1 MRLRITARSVSAV
14 QLLVAC
20 LGAGSAAAQ
29 WPKEPMLRIDPGTH
43 TAMIRGIDADRAGSW
58 IVTGSFDK
66 TVRVWKAQTG
76 LLEQVLRPPIG
87 EGQEGQVSNVA
98 ISPDG
103 RFVACAQRTTTFD
116 SSGNAIDPSGNIYLF
131 SRATA
136 QVLATVHRLPV
147 VADMKFS
154 PDGRTLGVILSG
166 KNGVRLFGIAESGGN
181 GEVPKSSSNGLVLL
195 AQDIGYPGMSLLLS
209 LESLDFSPDGRKLV
223 TGSSDGRVRL
233 YDLSAIRSASSRGF
247 SPSQT
252 YATGGGI
259 TSVGPAVKFS
269 PDGTKIAL
277 TTSDSARIL
286 SANDLHELFKLNT
299 SHPGTAFVLINSI
312 NWSSD
317 GNSLLGVVNVPV
329 ATKGPIGTRSSI
341 WRWGD
346 GGQGTHVEV
355 WNGEENGDV
364 TGMVLLPSG
373 RVAIAD
379 DEGMVAALRSDGS
392 RVWAVKSTVTKFL
405 IPTLLSRSGLAD
417 LHLSRDGSSVK
428 FAYGPDGSVST
439 VFSLRERT
447 LGSTAAVAW
456 TMPSVDAAELDRQP
470 SDNTQEL
477 VCFIASTAKEMA
489 PDKQSLLLGDASL
502 RRCSVERKL
511 VWETKTSVAM
521 DAISISED
529 GRLAVAAFEDGT
541 IRWYNYADGRE
552 LLALFLHADRKRWVL
567 WTPSGYYDA
576 SPGGEELIGWHL
588 NNGPDK
594 EADFFPASRFRG
606 VKYRPDVISKVLDTL
621 DEGHAL
627 SLADAARD
635 KAPAKTSVA
644 DALPPVVSIVSPEDG
659 SSISAATVTVRYI
672 VRAPSGEAVTGIRVM
687 IDGRPVPS
695 GPEPGSVKKGDE
707 QSVTVAVP
715 ARDSEVSVVALNR
728 FSASVPATIH
738 LMWIQTATPEQFDAK
753 PKLYLLAV
761 GESVYDK
768 PEFRL
773 NYAAKDARDFAAAM
787 QAQKGGLYR
796 DVEVK
801 LLTDAPKDDIEDGL
815 EWLRRQVTSRDVGVI
830 FLAGHGVDDSNGMYY
845 FLPAN
850 ADLDRLMRTG
860 LVFSDLKNTV
870 QSIAGKAVMFV
881 DTCHSGNVM
890 GTRRGVTDI
899 NQVVNELA
907 SVENG
912 AVVFTASTGR
922 QFSLEDAQWQN
933 GAFTKALVEG
943 IGGKA
948 DYTGK
953 GKVTINMLELY
964 LSERVK
970 ELTNGRQTPATSK
983 PNTVPDFPLAMKQ

>member
-1 MRLRITARSVSAV
+1 MKLRITARSVPVV
-14 QLLVAC
+14 QLLIAC

-43 TAMIRGIDADRAGSW
+43 TAAIRGIDADRAGLW
-58 IVTGSFDK
+58 VVTSSFDK
-66 TVRVWKAQTG
+66 TVRVWNAQTG
-76 LLEQVLRPPIG
+76 SLRQVLRPPIG
-87 EGQEGQVSNVA
+87 EGDQGQVSNVA

-103 RFVACAQRTTTFD
+103 RLVACAQGGNTT
-116 SSGNAIDPSGNIYLF
+116 DPADNIYLF
-131 SRATA
+131 SRVTS
-136 QVLATVHRLPV
+136 QDLATVHRLPV

-154 PDGRTLGVILSG
+154 PDGHTLGVILSG

-181 GEVPKSSSNGLVLL
+181 GGVPKSSSNGLVLL
-195 AQDIGYPGMSLLLS
+195 AQDTGYVGMSLS
-209 LESLDFSPDGRKLV
+209 WTSQVSLDFSSDGRKLV

-233 YDLSAIRSASSRGF
+233 YDLTALRSTSSRGF

-252 YATGGGI
+252 YATGADIPFLG
-259 TSVGPAVKFS
+259 SVKFS

-277 TTSDSARIL
+277 SSSDFARIL
-286 SANDLHELFKLNT
+286 SANDLRELFKFNT
-299 SHPGTAFVLINSI
+299 LSSRTGLPPKSPGLPPKSL

-317 GNSLLGVVNVPV
+317 GNSLLGVVGVSV
-329 ATKGPIGTRSSI
+329 DTKGAMEWRPSI
-341 WRWGD
+341 RRWGD
-346 GGQGTHVEV
+346 GGHGTPVEV
-355 WNGEENGDV
+355 WNGENSGLV
-364 TGMVLLPSG
+364 FRMVLLPSG

-379 DEGMVAALRSDGS
+379 DEGMVSVLTSDGS
-392 RVWAVKSTVTKFL
+392 QVWAVKSTATKFL
-405 IPTLLSRSGLAD
+405 ISTLLSHSGLAD

-439 VFSLRERT
+439 VFSLRERI
-447 LGSTAAVAW
+447 LGSTAPATW
-456 TMPSVDAAELDRQP
+456 TRPSVNAAELDRSP

-477 VCFIASTAKEMA
+477 KCFITSMAKEMA
-489 PDKQSLLLGDASL
+489 PDQKSLLLGDVSL
-502 RRCSVERKL
+502 RRCSAERKL
-511 VWETKTSVAM
+511 VWETATSAPL

-529 GRLAVAAFEDGT
+529 GRVAVAAFEDGT
-541 IRWYNYADGRE
+541 IRWYRYADGKE
-552 LLALFLHADRKRWVL
+552 LFALFLHADRKRWVL

-576 SPGGEELIGWHL
+576 SPGGEELIGWHV

-606 VKYRPDVISKVLDTL
+606 VRYRPDVISKVLDTL
-621 DEGHAL
+621 DEGEAL

-644 DALPPVVSIVSPEDG
+644 AALPPVVSIVAPGDG
-659 SSISAATVTVRYI
+659 SPISAATVTVRFT
-672 VRAPSGEAVTGIRVM
+672 VRSPSGEPVTGIRVI
-687 IDGRPVPS
+687 IDGRPVPL
-695 GPEPGSVKKGDE
+695 GPVTEGDE
-707 QSVTVAVP
+707 LSVTVAVP

-738 LMWIQTATPEQFDAK
+738 LMWVQTAKTDEFDAK
-753 PKLYLLAV
+753 PKLYVLAV
-761 GESVYDK
+761 GESIYEK
-768 PEFRL
+768 PELRL
-773 NYAAKDARDFAAAM
+773 NYAAKDARDFSVAM

-796 DVEVK
+796 DVEVR

-815 EWLRRQVTSRDVGVI
+815 EWLRRQVTTRDVGVI
-830 FLAGHGVDDSNGMYY
+830 FLAGHGVDDSSGMYY

-870 QSIAGKAVMFV
+870 LSIAGKAVLFV

-933 GAFTKALVEG
+933 GAFTKALVEA

-948 DYTGK
+948 DYNGK

-970 ELTNGRQTPATSK
+970 ELTNGQQTPATSK
-983 PNTVPDFPLAMKQ
+983 PDTVPDFPFAMKR